1 MIPSAPANAHTTA
14 IFTTPQLD
22 RLRRYGT
29 PHDVAAGDVLYKPG
43 DVSYD
48 MILVETGV
56 AEIVKGGDSDAPKVV
71 IATEGP
77 GGLLGEMSLLSR
89 QAVYLTAR
97 MATAGRIHRVDPVS
111 LRRVMAEDAELSEI
125 LLQTFMARR
134 EELKAS
140 AAQSLVIVGHER
152 SSASLALKTYAA
164 RLQLPHE
171 WVDADSD
178 EGRTLLLAIRF
189 ADGDLPVAI
198 TSTGPLPR
206 ATPGLLA
213 QMLGLSYR
221 PGDGATEV
229 DLVVVGAGPGGLAA
243 AVYGASEGLST
254 ALLDSV
260 GPGGQAAA
268 SSRIEN
274 YLGFPNGLSGGDL
287 IGRAQTQALKFGTR
301 IYSPCEVVGV
311 RSADNA
317 HQITL
322 ADGTTIRARAV
333 IAATGARYRTLP
345 LDRWSDFEG
354 AGIYYAATEIETRR
368 LAGLPVTVVGGA
380 NSAGQAAIFLASK
393 GCKVEIVV
401 RGADISAGM
410 SSYLVDRI
418 VADPDITIHTGTQ
431 ITALHGDTFLTALDL
446 TGSSGETAE
455 YESAAL
461 FCFIGAVPAS
471 EWLGDVARDGDGFVY
486 TDASVPTD
494 ALGPAWD
501 ANGRRPLPFETNIP
515 GIFAVGDLRHGSMKR
530 VAAAVGEGAS
540 AVASAHA
547 ALAADLLRIDRK
559 ER

>member
-1 MIPSAPANAHTTA
+1 MVPSAPANAHTTA

-29 PHDVAAGDVLYKPG
+29 PHDVAVGDVLYKPG

-56 AEIVKGGDSDAPKVV
+56 AEIVKGGESDAPEAV

-111 LRRVMAEDAELSEI
+111 LRRVMAEDAELSQI

-140 AAQSLVIVGHER
+140 AAQSLVVVGHER

-178 EGRTLLLAIRF
+178 EGRTLLLANRF

-206 ATPGLLA
+206 ATPGLLS

-221 PGDGATEV
+221 PVDGATEV

-301 IYSPCEVVGV
+301 IYSPCEVVSV
-311 RSADNA
+311 QSADNA

-418 VADPDITIHTGTQ
+418 VADSDITIHTGTQ

-515 GIFAVGDLRHGSMKR
+515 GIFVVGDLRHGSMKR

-540 AVASAHA
+540 AVASTHA